1 MFIFTRR
8 LPLQP
13 MYLSDGS
20 MGWIGRQSLQEKRLP
35 LQFIQ
40 SCVGSH
46 VEKRKKL
53 IQVSSD
59 LRVRTN

>member
-1 MFIFTRR
+1 
-8 LPLQP
+8 
-13 MYLSDGS
+13 
-20 MGWIGRQSLQEKRLP
+20 LP